1 MGALSNILQGLLP
14 DREEDPIETS
24 ETEPLPVVVES
35 EPPILEAPP
44 NESNVD
50 RIIRENRLGPRV
62 TIDAPLPISAPA
74 SSAPVGESNVD
85 RIIRENQLGPQ
96 AQVTMG
102 NNKIVDLQTLFADY
116 DSLTKEDILD
126 NPQFME
132 VVRSSMEAR
141 RQDSKIMGSTA
152 YKVASTISFG
162 DTGGEGLFGPR
173 NYRKMSDEDVFEIW
187 QNYQRSFAGGQTV
200 TTANELV
207 YGMSADEDTRRKL
220 GAGYYLFDKMDNAF
234 TGEGSLAEMADAI
247 WDYGKAGI
255 FDPATILSFGIG
267 KIFTFGATKASSAAA
282 RSLLIKGYQQYIKNG
297 LTKTAARR
305 AVLNVVTKSAPIT
318 TADAMINMGA
328 DIAYQSQLIG
338 TGAQEEYSKAQ
349 TAFAAAGAMFIPAA
363 IAGSSGFGAFRQSK
377 AMERTFIGHKKMDDD
392 VFKLGAEEAKKLL
405 DARVDKEVIKKQ
417 VLENFDAKNK
427 DLLNWEDLKIVAKE
441 GISKRKEKVT
451 DIVLTDA
458 FYKRF
463 FFGDPENMQKGFWE
477 GLRDSGFVIHK
488 SMLEDN
494 TVTGVYGEAIKDYL
508 SDEAA
513 KKAMKNFEDA
523 SGEKLGIAYTAEA
536 LGDHWINRTSTAGS
550 ILWTPSQ
557 LSRLDSFSNTGL
569 LDTVGKKL
577 SSAIGKDGKNLGP
590 KAKEVLEAF
599 GSSKGAKDDP
609 QFQAFGLSIYKR
621 LLTSHLSTSGANLK
635 GFGQLVSLNTAADF
649 FTAAA
654 NLGQAGW
661 SKVIQGDA
669 DKAVMYY
676 NRAWGSA
683 AGAIRRGASVL
694 SPELEYNYAVKILEE
709 FPETGNK
716 LFRDIAGD
724 GGVNDSLGHFNMDAK
739 GKLDS
744 KGKLVNPKATLDP
757 TGAKYIVAKG
767 ADAITKGAQTV
778 SLVRLQDE
786 VTKTWAFGN
795 NVNQAIMREY
805 GVSPEKFFAR
815 RDVTLEMVTDRFK
828 TNVLEK
834 STFRT
839 LRETASVNW
848 STLPVNNSFRTAA
861 SWIETLTN
869 RTPLGYIAPFGSFF
883 NTTIATMAD
892 LTGVNAF
899 RFLIYKRIL
908 KKDLDFMTQEGAE
921 SFGKMAA
928 GWTAIGIGMHGA
940 NGAYERIQEGLA
952 YNQDRGSGPLSNVI
966 NLDHGSIQDRKYD
979 WPYSTIRLL
988 SQILAH
994 GTMEYH
1000 FLSSEEKN
1008 DTALVDKIFRD
1019 FKLEEVPSD
1028 LWDELLSQLGGQ
1040 SVRDVTDLDRSLKE
1054 YVTNFIAAS
1063 KGNKDA
1069 LDAVTNVGGAIV
1081 GPILQ
1086 RIGSGALRPL
1096 DPLNVVY
1103 GLLTDKNMNPDL
1115 KQGPEK
1121 FNNSLKYVNNF
1132 FTGLAGMSSELPTKA
1147 SPTRG
1152 NNKNTD
1158 QGKQL
1163 LGVRTVS
1170 EPTSIDSMFNAAGM
1184 SSWKSVNVQ
1193 TSSPEVKNYMNR
1205 ILAPFLEAAAREYL
1219 IKNPDFYTK
1228 SQADKELIIAAT
1240 IKQAKQKVDS
1250 LMKNSPIPKSLEA
1263 VRVIAKADKDKVKK
1277 VMDYLG
1283 IEGTLSDILKQ
1294 EDPFQTLQRIQTIL
1308 DSYDDIWHGD
1318 LNLD

>member
-50 RIIRENRLGPRV
+50 RIIRENRLGPQV

-74 SSAPVGESNVD
+74 SGAPVGESNVD

-405 DARVDKEVIKKQ
+405 DSRVDKEVIKKQ

-590 KAKEVLEAF
+590 KAKEVLE
-599 GSSKGAKDDP
+599 
-609 QFQAFGLSIYKR
+609 AFGLSIYKR

-952 YNQDRGSGPLSNVI
+952 YNQDRGSSPLSNI
-966 NLDHGSIQDRKYD
+966 TNLDDGSIQDRRYD

-1054 YVTNFIAAS
+1054 YAMNLNEAR

-1086 RIGSGALRPL
+1086 RVGSGALRPL